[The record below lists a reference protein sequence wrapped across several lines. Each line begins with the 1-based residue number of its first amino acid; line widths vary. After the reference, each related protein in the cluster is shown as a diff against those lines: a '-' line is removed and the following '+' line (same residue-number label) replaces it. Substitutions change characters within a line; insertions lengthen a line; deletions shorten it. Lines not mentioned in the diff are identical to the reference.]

1 MHVSGGVDP
10 GVWGPIM
17 IRKFLARLVPKGGL
31 HPDMTLGPLVKGDE
45 GPSTLL
51 PASGAKDAAIDV
63 HPDLDWATALV
74 EPQIVA
80 TQEPDLDV
88 LDLAVSLEE
97 LWKEEDAAAEIPREL
112 ESFDLP
118 SKDQQFEIDWS
129 LELAWAGALGETG
142 AAEAVDISWGSFDFD
157 PADQGPEPEA
167 SAEETLSPLET
178 DPARERR
185 LDGAAADLVL
195 SLGAFRSADRRAL
208 HRRFRTVV
216 DEFRHHA
223 SHAALHRLL
232 AQGASL
238 EEIEEGTQ
246 LRCFWRDQPWLWA
259 QKRFVLSSWSVR
271 RSPSQRLAFGW
282 PTAIRLVRTFG
293 LVETERAIAEDWFDA
308 WADLN
313 RAKAVS
319 PVEEMAFFTY
329 AGFLRQLTP
338 DIPLEDPEGVEEEV
352 ADRRQVLEL
361 RDPRADLV
369 WQFERKLAP
378 RDGEFSLEPA
388 RIRSHRAFEEA
399 SAESRFGLSEL
410 VALTPVESMET
421 GFCRRY
427 HFPVQP
433 FDVAKGARV
442 QVSSPSCHGTA
453 RIVGLD
459 LETRHVVL
467 AVTHDQK
474 RLLEMHIALMSQPPA
489 ALPIVI
495 EE

>member
-1 MHVSGGVDP
+1 
-10 GVWGPIM
+10 M

-31 HPDMTLGPLVKGDE
+31 NPDMTLDPLVKGDE
-45 GPSTLL
+45 APSTLL
-51 PASGAKDAAIDV
+51 PESSAKDAAIDV
-63 HPDLDWATALV
+63 HPDLDWDIALF
-74 EPQIVA
+74 EPPIVA
-80 TQEPDLDV
+80 TQEPDLDL
-88 LDLAVSLEE
+88 LDPAMSLNK
-97 LWKEEDAAAEIPREL
+97 LRQEEDAAAEIL
-112 ESFDLP
+112 ERLEDSDLP
-118 SKDQQFEIDWS
+118 SKVHQFEIDWS
-129 LELAWAGALGETG
+129 LELAWAGASGETG
-142 AAEAVDISWGSFDFD
+142 AAGATDRSWGSFDFD
-157 PADQGPEPEA
+157 LADQGPEPEA
-167 SAEETLSPLET
+167 SAEETLSPSET
-178 DPARERR
+178 ASARERR

-216 DEFRHHA
+216 EEFRHPA

-232 AQGASL
+232 AEGASL
-238 EEIEEGTQ
+238 EEVEEATQ

-282 PTAIRLVRTFG
+282 PTAMRLVRTFG

-313 RAKAVS
+313 RSKAIS
-319 PVEEMAFFTY
+319 PVQEMAFFTY

-338 DIPLEDPEGVEEEV
+338 DIPLENPEGVEEEV

-361 RDPRADLV
+361 RDCRSDLV
-369 WQFERKLAP
+369 WQFERKLEP

-388 RIRSHRAFEEA
+388 RIRNHRVFEEA

-410 VALTPVESMET
+410 VALAPAESMEN

-433 FDVAKGARV
+433 FDGAKGSRV
-442 QVSSPSCHGTA
+442 QVSSLSCHGHA
-453 RIVGLD
+453 RIVGLN
-459 LETRHVVL
+459 LEARHVTL
-467 AVTHDQK
+467 AVPRDQK
-474 RLLEMHIALMSQPPA
+474 RLLETHIALISEPPA
-489 ALPIVI
+489 TLPIVT